1 MKNMTKKY
9 NVRMRF
15 ELVTVSDNEYVIQC
29 DKDTFRTKMNYDEYI
44 YESKVVLGL

>member
-29 DKDTFRTKMNYDEYI
+29 DKSTFQIKTGYDNYI